1 MKITDSKVTKE
12 MVSIELVKT
21 AYFDCQGST
30 FHMAREYREAY
41 EQYKLLKSEE
51 LLCEWDKELLGS
63 LFSELWVDPNFVWG
77 RHSQIIEVLN
87 RGRVDI
93 GFWVSR
99 LLDEMEKMDVLD
111 KKSKIIIIETMSGRN
126 SREDEGGVHL
136 ICTHTDLEPRMI
148 EVMKKLMNF
157 RCDYSDN
164 LNQRGWDNILN
175 RYLLAT
181 GSYEKACRRF
191 GKAKNC

>member
-1 MKITDSKVTKE
+1 MGN
-12 MVSIELVKT
+12 IEFIKK
-21 AYFDCQGST
+21 AYFECQGST
-30 FHMAREYREAY
+30 FHMAREYRDAY
-41 EQYKLLKSEE
+41 EQYKLLNPGDE
-51 LLCEWDKELLGS
+51 LLREWDTELLES
-63 LFSELWVDPNFVWG
+63 LFSDLWDNPDYVWG
-77 RHSQIIEVLN
+77 RHSQIVKVLN

-111 KKSKIIIIETMSGRN
+111 KQSKIIIIETMSGRN

-136 ICTHTDLEPRMI
+136 ICTYTDLEPRMI

-157 RCDYSDN
+157 CCDYSDN

-181 GSYEKACRRF
+181 GSYEKVCRRF
-191 GKAKNC
+191 GKAN

>member
-1 MKITDSKVTKE
+1 M
-12 MVSIELVKT
+12 IENIEQIKA
-21 AYFDCQGST
+21 AYFDCQGSI
-30 FHMAREYREAY
+30 FHMSRDYREAY
-41 EQYKLLKSEE
+41 EQYKLLNPGEDLLREWDSE
-51 LLCEWDKELLGS
+51 LLEM
-63 LFSELWVDPNFVWG
+63 LFAKLWEKPDFVWG

-93 GFWVSR
+93 SFWVSR
-99 LLDEMEKMDVLD
+99 LLDEMEKMVDLD

-136 ICTHTDLEPRMI
+136 ICTHTDLEPRMTGI
-148 EVMKKLMNF
+148 MMKLMDF

-164 LNQRGWDNILN
+164 LNQRGWDNVLN

-191 GKAKNC
+191 GKSD

>member
-1 MKITDSKVTKE
+1 M
-12 MVSIELVKT
+12 IENIEQIKT
-21 AYFDCQGST
+21 AYFDCQGSA

-41 EQYKLLKSEE
+41 EQYKLLDPGEE
-51 LLCEWDKELLGS
+51 VLREWDTELLGK
-63 LFSELWVDPNFVWG
+63 LFAELWEDPNFVWG

-93 GFWVSR
+93 SYWVSR
-99 LLDEMEKMDVLD
+99 LLDEMERMTILD
-111 KKSKIIIIETMSGRN
+111 KKSKIMIIENMSGRN

-136 ICTHTDLEPRMI
+136 ICTNTDLEPRMI
-148 EVMKKLMNF
+148 EIMKKLMDF
-157 RCDYSDN
+157 CCDNSDN
-164 LNQRGWDNILN
+164 LDQRGWDNILN

-191 GKAKNC
+191 GKLN